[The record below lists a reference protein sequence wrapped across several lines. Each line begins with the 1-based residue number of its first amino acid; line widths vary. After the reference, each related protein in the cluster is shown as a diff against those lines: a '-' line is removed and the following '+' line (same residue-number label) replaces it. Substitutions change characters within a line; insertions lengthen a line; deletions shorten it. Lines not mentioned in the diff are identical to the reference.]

1 MKGIKKVISVVVIVC
16 IIIGMIPAAF
26 AEGAQLE
33 LTSKSAILMEKSTG
47 RILYEMNPDEKLPP
61 ASVTK
66 IMTMLLIMEAIDSG
80 KIKYDDIV
88 TSSANATSLGGSQV
102 YLKEG
107 EQMTVDEMLKCIA
120 VASAN
125 DACVAMAEYIAGSE
139 AEFVQM
145 MNDKAKE
152 LGMENTTFIN
162 CHGLDTDGH
171 LTTARD
177 IALMSRELILK
188 HEDIKKYTTIWM
200 DTIRSGEFG
209 LTNTNKLIR
218 FYENATGLKTGSTGK
233 ALYCMS
239 ATALK
244 DGMELIAVV
253 MAAPSSDDRANDAK
267 ALLNYGFAK
276 YSLYLGQNQAEQF
289 DPVRVIKGKSG
300 YVNVKTLESSDIVV
314 EKGQADKIERTVTL
328 SEDVSAPVEQNQ
340 KLGEITLTLDG
351 NTLATI
357 DIVAD
362 TAVLKAGLWDILKIV
377 VKQFLTL

>member
-1 MKGIKKVISVVVIVC
+1 MKGIRKIIAVVLVVCMMVSIV
-16 IIIGMIPAAF
+16 PFAF

-33 LTSKSAILMEKSTG
+33 LKSKSAILMEKTTG
-47 RILYEMNPDEKLPP
+47 KVLYEMNPDEKLPP

-66 IMTMLLIMEAIDSG
+66 IMTMLLIMEAIDQG

-88 TSSANATSLGGSQV
+88 TASANATSMGGSQV

-125 DACVAMAEYIAGSE
+125 DACVAMAEYISGSE

-145 MNDKAKE
+145 MNSRAKE
-152 LGMENTTFIN
+152 LGMENTTFVN

-177 IALMSRELILK
+177 IALMSRELLK
-188 HEDIKKYTTIWM
+188 HDDIKKYTTIWM
-200 DTIRSGEFG
+200 DTIRNGEFG

-218 FYENATGLKTGSTGK
+218 FYEYATGLKTGSTGK

-253 MAAPSSDDRANDAK
+253 MAAPTSDERANDAK
-267 ALLNYGFAK
+267 TLLNYGFAK
-276 YSLYLGQNQAEQF
+276 YSLYLGQNQSEQF
-289 DPVRVIKGKSG
+289 APVKVIKGKSG
-300 YVNVKTLESSDIVV
+300 YVNVKALESSDIVV
-314 EKGQADKIERTVTL
+314 EKGQAEKIERTVTL
-328 SEDVSAPVEQNQ
+328 SDNVSAPVEQNQ
-340 KLGEITLTLDG
+340 KLGEITLTLEG
-351 NTLATI
+351 QNLATI
-357 DIVAD
+357 DIVAQ
-362 TAVLKAGLWDILKIV
+362 TAVPKAGLWDIMKIV

>member
-340 KLGEITLTLDG
+340 KLGEITLALDG
-351 NTLATI
+351 KTLATI

-362 TAVLKAGLWDILKIV
+362 TAVPKAGLWDILKIV

>member
-125 DACVAMAEYIAGSE
+125 DSCVAMAEYIAGSE

-177 IALMSRELILK
+177 IALMSRELLLK

-362 TAVLKAGLWDILKIV
+362 TAVPKAGLWDILKIV

>member
-80 KIKYDDIV
+80 KIRYDDIV

-340 KLGEITLTLDG
+340 KLGEITLALDG
-351 NTLATI
+351 KTLATI

-362 TAVLKAGLWDILKIV
+362 TAVPKAGLWDILKIV

>member
-177 IALMSRELILK
+177 IALMSRELLLK

-362 TAVLKAGLWDILKIV
+362 TAVPPAGLGDILK
-377 VKQFLTL
+377 